1 LVVLVQRLI
10 RQKKFARYLISH
22 GYPLVIDGTQ
32 KRQRD
37 WLWTEPCLERQVPTK
52 QDDGA
57 VGSRSQ
63 YYVYVLEAKW
73 AFANGMTIP
82 LFSEFLDY
90 SAGDQGND
98 KQDCERKAFYRLA
111 QRLKA

>member
-1 LVVLVQRLI
+1 
-10 RQKKFARYLISH
+10 
-22 GYPLVIDGTQ
+22 
-32 KRQRD
+32 
-37 WLWTEPCLERQVPTK
+37 
-52 QDDGA
+52 
-57 VGSRSQ
+57 
-63 YYVYVLEAKW
+63 
-73 AFANGMTIP
+73 MTIP